1 MSRLV
6 SVARAARVIGIRRGE
21 LQQQIRRGDLP
32 TFEGQVDLDLL
43 QDLYP
48 TARLDYSAAVERVR
62 HIKETAFGRRVVDAT
77 LAEEELAAHKAQRL
91 QRDLDIERL
100 QLKRYQ
106 DIVNGFGKQLNLLQD
121 NATREQSLTISC
133 LKGWLLVQMKKI

>member
-6 SVARAARVIGIRRGE
+6 SVARAAKVIGVGRGELQKQIRRGE
-21 LQQQIRRGDLP
+21 LP
-32 TFEGQVDLDLL
+32 TFEGQIDLDLL

-48 TARLDYSAAVERVR
+48 TVRLDYSVAVERVR

-77 LAEEELAAHKAQRL
+77 LAEEELAANKARRL

-100 QLKRYQ
+100 QLKRYE
-106 DIVNGFGKQLNLLQD
+106 DLVSDLGKQLNLLQE
-121 NATREQSLTISC
+121 NATREQSLTIAC
-133 LKGWLLVQMKKI
+133 IKGWLLEQVRKI